1 MEAQNNRK
9 RISKI
14 AVKSGVPLDAA
25 NKQGQTALHYCYGYG
40 YFELGEYLAGPAQ
53 GHAGST
59 LSIARPYSSTLT
71 LPKLDPS

>member
-40 YFELGEYLAGPAQ
+40 YFELGKYLAGPL
-53 GHAGST
+53 G
-59 LSIARPYSSTLT
+59 ARTRT
-71 LPKLDPS
+71 DRLDPSAL